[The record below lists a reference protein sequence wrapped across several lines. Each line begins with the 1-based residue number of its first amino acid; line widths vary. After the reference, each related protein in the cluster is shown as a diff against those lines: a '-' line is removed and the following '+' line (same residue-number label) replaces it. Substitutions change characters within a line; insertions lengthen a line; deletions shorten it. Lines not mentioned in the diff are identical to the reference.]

1 MKLSQDKKRKYQIVT
16 LLFSLLLGVGIAAFG
31 LGPLMEIKEDIFG
44 YNHAIGTITLSL
56 ILAGFSWL
64 SIHLAFAQW
73 RNSHWMLLAMK
84 MVLYFCG
91 MITVPFLIL
100 FIMTL
105 NEYRH
110 DPGMELG
117 VMAMP
122 ILWLITVPM
131 LAMILIIPFGF
142 LSYWLSRLSPTKS
155 QENQYI
161 SCQTEQKS
169 ERMTETKKTL
179 EKCCLTL
186 VVMLIGAFAVV
197 LTFDRLI
204 ILACIIL
211 FMGWILYFIWRKY

>member
-16 LLFSLLLGVGIAAFG
+16 LLLSLLLGVGIAAFS
-31 LGPLMEIKEDIFG
+31 PVREIYEEIFG
-44 YNHAIGTITLSL
+44 YNNAIGTITLSL

-64 SIHLAFAQW
+64 SIQLAFAQW
-73 RNSHWMLLAMK
+73 TNSHWMLLAMK

-211 FMGWILYFIWRKY
+211 FIGWILYFIWRKY

>member
-1 MKLSQDKKRKYQIVT
+1 
-16 LLFSLLLGVGIAAFG
+16 
-31 LGPLMEIKEDIFG
+31 
-44 YNHAIGTITLSL
+44 
-56 ILAGFSWL
+56 
-64 SIHLAFAQW
+64 
-73 RNSHWMLLAMK
+73 MLLAMK

-142 LSYWLSRLSPTKS
+142 LSYWL
-155 QENQYI
+155 
-161 SCQTEQKS
+161 
-169 ERMTETKKTL
+169 
-179 EKCCLTL
+179 LTSS
-186 VVMLIGAFAVV
+186 
-197 LTFDRLI
+197 
-204 ILACIIL
+204 L
-211 FMGWILYFIWRKY
+211 FSAIK